1 MLSASSEFDKLIAN
15 NSNMLIKARLT
26 LADGTVREITGDDVI
41 FGTPCF
47 SEGTS
52 SSSSFD
58 IGACIMG
65 KFNLSLANFDG
76 RFDEYDFTGSTIE
89 PSLGKEL
96 SDGSVEWIRK
106 GLYHVDQP
114 STYGQTI
121 ALSSLDNMT
130 RLERPYSDVET
141 SYPASIR
148 TIVRDICNKCGVV
161 LVSGDIPCGDYMVS
175 RRPSDDS
182 LTCLAVLGYAV
193 KMACCFAKFR
203 YDGRLQI
210 DWYDYRTF
218 DSMEPVDGG
227 EFDPASPYATGDTAD
242 GGNFV
247 TYASGDT
254 KEGGGFGRLP
264 YKTICMIS
272 SLSVCTDD
280 VVITGVSVTE
290 QDDISVDAGGT
301 GNEGST
307 VMWGKEGYVLD
318 LGENPLVLY
327 GQGPAV
333 AKQIGER
340 VVGMTFRPFE
350 SSSIG
355 DPTLEAG
362 DPVMVFDSSGRGYRS
377 YVTSLTYKVGSYMSA
392 SCSAETPSRRSAAGY
407 SAITKAI
414 VDARNLTRTERSERQ
429 LALEALARE
438 LQNANGLYMTV
449 SKQDDGSNIYFLHD
463 KPTLADSKIVWKM
476 TATAIGIS
484 TDGGETWPF
493 GLDVSGTAILDRI
506 YAIGLD
512 ARYLTVGRIS
522 DAKGKNF
529 WDLDTGDFRLSV
541 GAQIDGK
548 DIATSDGVIASVDV
562 EYAQNG
568 SRTTPPTSGWSTD
581 APAWAAGKYIWSRT
595 KTVMQSGEVSITDP
609 VCISGVDGANGVD
622 GKDGERG
629 PAGRDGVSTY
639 FHRAY
644 ATSADGRQG
653 FSTTYGSGKTYL
665 GTYVDSTPSDST
677 DPAKYQW
684 SLIKGADGEDGV
696 PGKNGTDGKTYY
708 LHIAYATSADGSSGF
723 SVSYGTGKTYIGQ
736 CVDLNVKDP
745 TDPSAYTWSKIKGET
760 GTGVSAVTEQY
771 YLSTSSTAP
780 SGGSWSEAQPAWS
793 KGKYIWTR
801 SKIVWTDGSTTYT
814 APCLA
819 KAINGSNQMAG
830 SAIVSRVKLYSK
842 NRSDSVPPVNMQNP
856 ELGWDTTL
864 PDWQDGYYVWSMER
878 ITYGDGTVTHTS
890 PVLEAAYNKAYQS
903 AHDISNSLDGL
914 DSTVQDLAKDGVV
927 TAAEAAAVKKA
938 LQDVNKEREEMTL
951 QFNALK
957 SDKALNHQFLA
968 TVLGPRYTKAFGTT
982 DEGGTYGS
990 YCDKVEA
997 VLNCKTSEA
1006 LEAAMYEYDAAYG
1019 AYATAV
1025 KDYSSAATAARHAIE
1040 QRGAADYADG
1050 ILSNYDEQQTQ
1061 KKIFD
1066 RLTNGGQTQG
1076 LYMENGKLYLNATYL
1091 GVGIIADAKGRSSWN
1106 LKTGELS
1113 TNYMKANNITATGS
1127 FLGGSRTS
1135 GFGMELTTGG
1145 RLTGYRDGKQYGYI
1159 DCSASSH
1166 DIPTGAQYKG
1176 MQLQAD
1182 GIIRIASPKIAAASS
1197 SNVSTTATYGVTSTR
1212 TFDYVNK
1219 IEDAGNGTIRWTYS
1233 TGCRV
1238 DFIGGLCTAFGM

>member
-1 MLSASSEFDKLIAN
+1 MLSASSEFDRLIAN

-96 SDGSVEWIRK
+96 PDGSVEWIRK

-193 KMACCFAKFR
+193 KTACCFAKFR

-210 DWYDYRTF
+210 GWYDYRTF
-218 DSMEPVDGG
+218 DSMEPLDGG
-227 EFDPASPYATGDTAD
+227 EFDPASPYATGDAAD

-264 YKTICMIS
+264 YKTISMIS

-290 QDDISVDAGGT
+290 QDDISADAGGT

-609 VCISGVDGANGVD
+609 VCISGIDGAKGD
-622 GKDGERG
+622 
-629 PAGRDGVSTY
+629 T
-639 FHRAY
+639 
-644 ATSADGRQG
+644 
-653 FSTTYGSGKTYL
+653 
-665 GTYVDSTPSDST
+665 
-677 DPAKYQW
+677 
-684 SLIKGADGEDGV
+684 GADGETGR
-696 PGKNGTDGKTYY
+696 G
-708 LHIAYATSADGSSGF
+708 ISSI
-723 SVSYGTGKTYIGQ
+723 V
-736 CVDLNVKDP
+736 
-745 TDPSAYTWSKIKGET
+745 
-760 GTGVSAVTEQY
+760 EQY
-771 YLSTSSTAP
+771 YLSNSSTGQT
-780 SGGSWSEAQPAWS
+780 GGSWSEQQPAWS

-830 SAIVSRVKLYSK
+830 NAIVSRVKLYSR

-864 PDWQDGYYVWSMER
+864 PDWQNGYYVWSMER
-878 ITYGDGTVTHTS
+878 VTYGDGTVTHTS

-938 LQDVNKEREEMTL
+938 LQDVNKEREEMTS

-957 SDKALNHQFLA
+957 SDKAINYQFLA
-968 TVLGPRYTKAFGTT
+968 IVLGPMYTKAFGTT

-1025 KDYSSAATAARHAIE
+1025 KDYSAAATAARHAIE
-1040 QRGAADYADG
+1040 QRDAADYADG

-1066 RLTNGGQTQG
+1066 RLTNNGQMQG

-1127 FLGGSRTS
+1127 FLGGSRTN

-1159 DCSASSH
+1159 DCSASSR

-1182 GIIRIASPKIAAASS
+1182 GIIRIASPKLAAASS
-1197 SNVSTTATYGVTSTR
+1197 SDVSTTATYGVTSTR

-1219 IEDAGNGTIRWTYS
+1219 IQDAGNGTIRWTYS

>member
-1 MLSASSEFDKLIAN
+1 
-15 NSNMLIKARLT
+15 
-26 LADGTVREITGDDVI
+26 
-41 FGTPCF
+41 
-47 SEGTS
+47 
-52 SSSSFD
+52 
-58 IGACIMG
+58 
-65 KFNLSLANFDG
+65 
-76 RFDEYDFTGSTIE
+76 
-89 PSLGKEL
+89 
-96 SDGSVEWIRK
+96 
-106 GLYHVDQP
+106 
-114 STYGQTI
+114 
-121 ALSSLDNMT
+121 
-130 RLERPYSDVET
+130 
-141 SYPASIR
+141 
-148 TIVRDICNKCGVV
+148 
-161 LVSGDIPCGDYMVS
+161 
-175 RRPSDDS
+175 
-182 LTCLAVLGYAV
+182 
-193 KMACCFAKFR
+193 
-203 YDGRLQI
+203 
-210 DWYDYRTF
+210 
-218 DSMEPVDGG
+218 
-227 EFDPASPYATGDTAD
+227 
-242 GGNFV
+242 
-247 TYASGDT
+247 
-254 KEGGGFGRLP
+254 
-264 YKTICMIS
+264 
-272 SLSVCTDD
+272 
-280 VVITGVSVTE
+280 
-290 QDDISVDAGGT
+290 
-301 GNEGST
+301 
-307 VMWGKEGYVLD
+307 
-318 LGENPLVLY
+318 
-327 GQGPAV
+327 
-333 AKQIGER
+333 
-340 VVGMTFRPFE
+340 MTFRPFE

-609 VCISGVDGANGVD
+609 VCISGIDGAKGD
-622 GKDGERG
+622 
-629 PAGRDGVSTY
+629 T
-639 FHRAY
+639 
-644 ATSADGRQG
+644 
-653 FSTTYGSGKTYL
+653 
-665 GTYVDSTPSDST
+665 
-677 DPAKYQW
+677 
-684 SLIKGADGEDGV
+684 GADGETGR
-696 PGKNGTDGKTYY
+696 G
-708 LHIAYATSADGSSGF
+708 ISSI
-723 SVSYGTGKTYIGQ
+723 V
-736 CVDLNVKDP
+736 
-745 TDPSAYTWSKIKGET
+745 
-760 GTGVSAVTEQY
+760 EQY
-771 YLSTSSTAP
+771 YLSNSSTGQT
-780 SGGSWSEAQPAWS
+780 GGSWSEQQPAWS

-830 SAIVSRVKLYSK
+830 NAIVSRVKLYSR

-864 PDWQDGYYVWSMER
+864 PDWQNGYYVWSMER
-878 ITYGDGTVTHTS
+878 VTYGDGTVTHTS

-938 LQDVNKEREEMTL
+938 LQDVNKEREEMTS

-957 SDKALNHQFLA
+957 SDKAINHQFLA

-1025 KDYSSAATAARHAIE
+1025 KDYSAAATAARHAIE
-1040 QRGAADYADG
+1040 QRDAADYADG

-1066 RLTNGGQTQG
+1066 RLTNNGQMQG

-1127 FLGGSRTS
+1127 FLGGSRTN

-1159 DCSASSH
+1159 DCSASSR

-1182 GIIRIASPKIAAASS
+1182 GIIRIASPKLAAASS
-1197 SNVSTTATYGVTSTR
+1197 SDVSTTATYGVTSTR

-1219 IEDAGNGTIRWTYS
+1219 IQDAGNGTIRWTYS